1 MLHKECKDW
10 TNLRPLGRTAWNG
23 KALAVFWTGSGIE
36 LLTDSSELWLEM
48 DADFEQYEPWISAE
62 IDGAWL
68 LRMPVPKGRSRVCLF
83 RGLATRNPRRVRIL
97 KDVQPMQADPAHMLQ
112 FTALEA
118 ERDFLPLPQ
127 PEYRLEFIGDSITSG
142 EGALGAQNEQ
152 DWVSALF
159 SAENN
164 YAKLTADALGAEYR
178 VVSQSG
184 WGVLT
189 SWDNDPTHTLPRVY
203 PFICGPAEGAN
214 SVALGSQ
221 LPYVF
226 DGWKADAVI
235 INLGTNDD
243 GAFNN
248 AEWVGPNG
256 ERFKQHLL
264 PDGSYAPEDA
274 ARLRMA
280 IVSFLYTV
288 RQNNPTAKLV
298 WAYGMLGHRLV
309 PELERALNEYRAE
322 SGDEVTFCLL
332 PDTSPENFGAR
343 LHPGLASHR
352 LAAHILTEQ
361 LQKLLA

>member
-10 TNLRPLGRTAWNG
+10 ANLRPLGRTVWDDN
-23 KALAVFWTGSGIE
+23 ALAVFWTGSGIE

-62 IDGAWL
+62 LDGAWL
-68 LRMPVPKGRSRVCLF
+68 LRMPVPKGKSRVCLF
-83 RGLATRNPRRVRIL
+83 RGLTTHTPRRVRIL
-97 KDVQPMQADPAHMLQ
+97 KDVQPMQADEKHLLT

-118 ERDFLPLPQ
+118 EREFLPLPE
-127 PEYRLEFIGDSITSG
+127 PKYRLEFVGDSITSG
-142 EGALGAQNEQ
+142 EGALGAQKEQ

-178 VVSQSG
+178 IVSQSG
-184 WGVLT
+184 WGVL
-189 SWDNDPTHTLPRVY
+189 SGWDNDRTHTLPRIY
-203 PFICGPAEGAN
+203 PFVCGPAEGTA
-214 SVALGSQ
+214 SAALGSQ
-221 LPYVF
+221 QPYDFASWRV
-226 DGWKADAVI
+226 DAVI

-248 AEWVGPNG
+248 PEWTGPNG

-264 PDGSYAPEDA
+264 PDGSYSPEDA
-274 ARLRMA
+274 AGLREA
-280 IVSFLYTV
+280 VVSFLYEV
-288 RQNNPTAKLV
+288 RRANPAAKLV

-309 PELERALNEYRAE
+309 PELERALTDYRAE

-332 PDTSPENFGAR
+332 PDTPPEKLGAR
-343 LHPGLASHR
+343 SHPGLASHQI
-352 LAAHILTEQ
+352 AAQVLTQQ
-361 LQKLLA
+361 LEKLLV